1 MGEEDSAECTDVEE
15 EVTGCGRPTMYPKAL
30 STSSSSSSVQGKIKA
45 ADTKRTIKEKLAA
58 MVKSKS
64 EVCGLT
70 LSPY

>member
-1 MGEEDSAECTDVEE
+1 VDG
-15 EVTGCGRPTMYPKAL
+15 VTGCGRPTIYRNAF

-45 ADTKRTIKEKLAA
+45 ADTKSTIKEKLAA

-64 EVCGLT
+64 KFCGLT